1 MIPRDAVGVPSSGEG
16 AMRRSGH
23 GTSSNALIPILL
35 EAENIAIG
43 LILLIAAIVP
53 VAAFLF

>member
-1 MIPRDAVGVPSSGEG
+1 
-16 AMRRSGH
+16 MRRSSD
-23 GTSSNALIPILL
+23 GTSRNALIPVML

-43 LILLIAAIVP
+43 LILLIAALVP